1 MEYKPKISVIMPTYN
16 RAYIIQNAIR
26 SVIDQSFK
34 DWELI
39 IVDDGST
46 DGTKRIVEGFAN
58 PRIKYFQL
66 PHSGNISQV
75 RNEGIKRA
83 SADVL
88 VVHDSDDQALPDR
101 LDEIYKV
108 FEEHPDTDVVYHGM
122 YNRFFDPYHNAIS
135 RLLKPAQPYDK
146 ERLLS
151 EQYIPGQIAYKRET
165 VMRIPYNEQIPLC
178 DDYMLLL
185 ELALNNCKFVPI
197 FRQLY
202 DYVESPDSVN
212 VSGEVSGQRKKDV
225 STMIQILKDKYGVS
239 KVGALIKSTT
249 SGDLISRE
257 IIV

>member
-16 RAYIIQNAIR
+16 RAYTIQNAIR

-46 DGTKRIVEGFAN
+46 DGTKRIVESFAN
-58 PRIKYFQL
+58 PRIRYFQL

-108 FEEHPDTDVVYHGM
+108 FEEHSDTDVVYHGM

-146 ERLLS
+146 ERLLQ

-165 VMRIPYNEQIPLC
+165 VLRIPYN
-178 DDYMLLL
+178 
-185 ELALNNCKFVPI
+185 
-197 FRQLY
+197 
-202 DYVESPDSVN
+202 
-212 VSGEVSGQRKKDV
+212 
-225 STMIQILKDKYGVS
+225 
-239 KVGALIKSTT
+239 
-249 SGDLISRE
+249 
-257 IIV
+257 